1 MGGVGVRVGILGGTF
16 DPPHIGHLI
25 LGEYAADALGLS
37 RLLYMP
43 AADPPHKRN
52 KPKTPIQH
60 RLAML
65 HLALAD
71 NPRFEISRVDV
82 ERTGPHYAL
91 DTVQL
96 VQAQHPQA
104 EIYFV
109 MGSDSLY
116 DLPTWHRPAEFMR
129 ACKLAVMRRPG
140 FDAYPDM
147 YEDILPGLAQRVVM
161 IDAPLVEVSST
172 DISRRLAAGRSVR
185 YLVPDSVLAY
195 IQQNRLYID

>member
-116 DLPTWHRPAEFMR
+116 DL
-129 ACKLAVMRRPG
+129 
-140 FDAYPDM
+140 
-147 YEDILPGLAQRVVM
+147 
-161 IDAPLVEVSST
+161 
-172 DISRRLAAGRSVR
+172 
-185 YLVPDSVLAY
+185 
-195 IQQNRLYID
+195 